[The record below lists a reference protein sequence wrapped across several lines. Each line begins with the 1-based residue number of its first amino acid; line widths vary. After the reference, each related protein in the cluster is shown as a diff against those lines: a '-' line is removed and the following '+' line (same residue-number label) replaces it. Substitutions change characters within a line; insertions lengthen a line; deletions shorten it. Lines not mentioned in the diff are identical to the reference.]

1 MISNTFVVQIKFR
14 MRFLSILSFSLFV
27 FSVNA
32 LFAQAELDKNK
43 QYHVTCIGFYNVE
56 NLYDTINQPNNDEEY
71 LPESSNKWN
80 TAKYFKKLENLSI
93 VISQMGIDATPE
105 GLSILG
111 LAEIENRGVLEDLVK
126 TEKLKNRNYQIVH
139 YDGPDKRGVDVAL
152 LYNPNHFVVDNSVSY
167 TLSIPG
173 KDNFFT
179 RDQLLVSGKLDGE
192 KMHIIVG
199 HWPSRRG
206 GEKRSR
212 PLREA
217 AADLS
222 RQIADSILKIE
233 PNAKIMIMGD
243 LNDDPNNSSVKKHIK
258 TVAKTHEI
266 REDLFFNPMEELH
279 SKGIGTLA
287 WRDSWNLFDQIIL
300 SYALTKCHYETFC
313 YYGVKVFNKQ
323 FVRQEEGNFKGYPFR
338 TFAGGSYT
346 GGYSDHFAV
355 YIVLL
360 KENRD

>member
-1 MISNTFVVQIKFR
+1 
-14 MRFLSILSFSLFV
+14 MRFLLFFNLLFFV
-27 FSVNA
+27 FSNNH

-43 QYHVTCIGFYNVE
+43 QYHVACIGFYNVE

-71 LPESSNKWN
+71 LPESANKWN
-80 TAKYFKKLENLSI
+80 TEKYFKKLENLST
-93 VISQMGIDATPE
+93 VISQLGIDATPE

-111 LAEIENRGVLEDLVK
+111 LAEVENRGVLEDLVK

-152 LYNPNHFVVDNSVSY
+152 LYNPKHFFVENSVSY
-167 TLSIPG
+167 TLKIPG
-173 KDNFFT
+173 KENFFT
-179 RDQLLVSGKLDGE
+179 RDQLLVSGQLAGE
-192 KMHIIVG
+192 KIHIIVC

-222 RQIADSILKIE
+222 RHIADSIFKIE

-243 LNDDPNNSSVKKHIK
+243 LNDDPTNSSIKKHIK
-258 TVAKTHEI
+258 TVAKTYEV
-266 REDLFFNPMEELH
+266 REDLFFNPMEELYN
-279 SKGIGTLA
+279 KGIGTLA

-300 SYALTKCHYETFC
+300 SYSLTKCHYETFC
-313 YYGVKVFNKQ
+313 YYGAKVFNKP

-338 TFAGGSYT
+338 TFAGETYT

-355 YIVLL
+355 YVILL
-360 KENRD
+360 KEKTD